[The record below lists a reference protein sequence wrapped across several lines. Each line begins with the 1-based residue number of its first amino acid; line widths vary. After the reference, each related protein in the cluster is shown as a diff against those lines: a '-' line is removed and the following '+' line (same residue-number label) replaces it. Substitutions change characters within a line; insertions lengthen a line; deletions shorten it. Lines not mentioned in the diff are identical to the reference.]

1 MRSDE
6 VELARQFERVLYLR
20 KLDLLRDLPSA
31 DLLLLAEFARER
43 VFPKGAALLQRGE
56 PVRALHFVIAG
67 RVELLRGGES
77 LGLAGPGS
85 GLGGMGVLAHDDE
98 GVLARAAVDTL
109 TLELEA
115 EGFFELLEDRFNV
128 FRHVLRE
135 VSRRSIVHL
144 LSAGVRSARPPAQ
157 VPLDVPSRHL
167 DLVERL
173 MLLRRMTPFVR
184 SSINALADLSRSLL
198 EVRYARGERLWSEGD
213 SSASMLLVVDGVV
226 ECDSRVSPVRFQA
239 VPGQPLGSFESLAGV
254 PRWFDAVALTPVL
267 ALQGRGEE
275 LVDVFED
282 NFRMGVDFLAAIATG
297 LLREIELAG
306 QGDEDAETAEARLDR
321 LARYYGATVTR
332 RVESL

>member
-1 MRSDE
+1 MRNDE

-20 KLDLLRDLPSA
+20 KLDLLRDLPSS
-31 DLLLLAEFARER
+31 DLLLLAEFAHER
-43 VFPKGAALLQRGE
+43 VFPKAAPLLQRGE
-56 PVRALHFVIAG
+56 PVRALHFIIAG
-67 RVELLRGGES
+67 RVELLRGDES
-77 LGLAGPGS
+77 LGLCGPGS
-85 GLGGMGVLAHDDE
+85 GLGGVGVLARDE
-98 GVLARAAVDTL
+98 QGVEARAAVDTL

-115 EGFFELLEDRFNV
+115 EGLFELLEDRFNV

-135 VSRRSIVHL
+135 VSRLSIVHML
-144 LSAGVRSARPPAQ
+144 GAGVRSARAPAQ
-157 VPLDVPSRHL
+157 VPLAVPSRHL

-173 MLLRRMTPFVR
+173 MLLRRMAPFAG

-198 EVRYARGERLWSEGD
+198 EVRYPRGAQLWREGD
-213 SSASMLLVVDGVV
+213 PSATVLLVVDGVV
-226 ECDSRVSPVRFQA
+226 DCSSAVSDVRFQA

-297 LLREIELAG
+297 LLREIEATQDDDSAEG
-306 QGDEDAETAEARLDR
+306 QAARLDR
-321 LARYYGATVTR
+321 LARFYGATVSR
-332 RVESL
+332 